1 MSVRDATTT
10 AALRFCLSV
19 LTATAVVLSI
29 CGACECDGYNH
40 DGSKRCN
47 CGWSSNRDGYSR
59 HFTLELLANNDIT
72 FHMSVRFGFQR
83 DHQIVVTSQDE
94 GKCSAEQRFT
104 NNIRINE
111 RRSLSILCEENRF
124 QVIINEQEIDVFHE
138 LPLTSLTAL
147 TIKGDVAVYKI
158 TFENFNGTFPPEIP
172 PSEGA
177 KLPYQLNGTEF
188 RLPTPSDRMGADRR
202 PPITRLPPF
211 FPTPVTDIGRQMGS
225 DCQ

>member
-59 HFTLELLANNDIT
+59 CVLHACAILAAAASCYWKK
-72 FHMSVRFGFQR
+72 F
-83 DHQIVVTSQDE
+83 
-94 GKCSAEQRFT
+94 
-104 NNIRINE
+104 
-111 RRSLSILCEENRF
+111 ENSDRLPPF
-124 QVIINEQEIDVFHE
+124 LRTQPVIINEQEIDVFHE